1 MYNIIIIFRLLN
13 RLTIKV
19 SFTVSMFIFLVML
32 CNTIKKY
39 HQLKVTLC
47 SLIFQKHSKNQLI
60 SVMHSSCILS
70 NFPIFSFSSSFPSCV
85 NSLKSPTRSSTLF
98 FLSGNFFFFDFTTEG
113 SSKSLPVKLE
123 FSSLLTAS
131 LLRLTRPSRLLHKVL
146 AGWRPLARLFRD
158 VHHKSCSSLGH
169 FR

>member
-32 CNTIKKY
+32 CNTIKKISPTEGY
-39 HQLKVTLC
+39 
-47 SLIFQKHSKNQLI
+47 SLFIDFSKTFKNQLI

-70 NFPIFSFSSSFPSCV
+70 NLPIFSFSSSFLSCL
-85 NSLKSPTRSSTLF
+85 NSLKSSTRSSTLF
-98 FLSGNFFFFDFTTEG
+98 FLSGNFFFFDFTMEG
-113 SSKSLPVKLE
+113 SSRSLPVKLE

-131 LLRLTRPSRLLHKVL
+131 LLRLTGPSRLLHKVL
-146 AGWRPLARLFRD
+146 VGWRPLARLFRD
-158 VHHKSCSSLGH
+158 VHHKSCISLGH